1 MEQLPVSVVVVS
13 RGRPDSLR
21 LCLTGLARLHH
32 RNYEIVV
39 VADPQG
45 IAVAQALPFAGHL
58 RLIPYDIPNISAAR
72 NQGLSAAAGEIIAF
86 IDDDAVPEPAW
97 LAHLEVAF
105 RDSQVA
111 AAGGFVI
118 GRNGIS
124 FQWKA
129 RSFGSDGQAVP
140 LQVDDDLPTVLSPA
154 QGQAIKTEGT
164 NMAVRRWVLKKL
176 GGFDESFRFYMDE
189 TDLNMRLAIGGYSTA
204 IVPRALVHH
213 AYAPSPRRQQN
224 RAVLNLQEVGRSSA
238 LFWRKYAPEADW
250 PRLRARLTTEQRR
263 RVMSQMRDGLLEPG
277 AARQALNTLSDGLT
291 EGFNADFA
299 PVAQIARRWGDILS
313 FPSLAT
319 KDPVVLQAGLFGRR
333 AVLARAKA
341 LAAKGHTVSVYFLSK
356 TAVFHTMVFSQD
368 GYWLQKGGVYGKSD
382 RSGPLLRLTSHDRRR
397 KAEQDRVEQSRH
409 FRPFFKQP

>member
-1 MEQLPVSVVVVS
+1 MKQLPVSVVVVS
-13 RGRPDSLR
+13 RDRPDSLR
-21 LCLTGLARLHH
+21 LCLIGLARLHH
-32 RNYEIVV
+32 RNYEIIV

-45 IAVAQALPFAGHL
+45 IAVAQTLPFARHL
-58 RLIPYDIPNISAAR
+58 RLIPFEVPNISAAR
-72 NQGLSAAAGEIIAF
+72 NKGLSAAAGEIIAF

-97 LAHLEVAF
+97 LAHLEAAF
-105 RDSQVA
+105 HDPQVA

-129 RSFGSDGQAVP
+129 RSIGPDGETAP
-140 LQVDDDLPTVLSPA
+140 LRVDDDLPTVLSPA
-154 QGQAIKTEGT
+154 PGQAIKTEGT

-189 TDLNMRLAIGGYSTA
+189 TDLNMRLAVGGYATA

-213 AYAPSPRRQQN
+213 AYAPSQRRQQN
-224 RAVLNLQEVGRSSA
+224 RAVLNLHDIGRSSA

-250 PRLRARLTTEQRR
+250 PRLRVRLETEQRR

-277 AARQALNTLSDGLT
+277 AARQALNTLRDGLA
-291 EGFNADFA
+291 EGFRVDFEPA
-299 PVAQIARRWGDILS
+299 PQISRRSEDFLG

-319 KDPVVLQAGLFGRR
+319 KDPVALHAGLFGRG

-341 LAAKGHTVSVYFLSK
+341 LAAKGHTVSVCFLSK

-382 RSGPLLRLTSHDRRR
+382 RSGPLLRLTSRAKRL
-397 KAEQDRVEQSRH
+397 KAEQDRVEQTRH